1 MALTKITR
9 AILDTGIS
17 DSSNATAIT
26 IDSSENVGIGAT
38 SPQSRLE
45 IAPPDNSTANKIIFS
60 HFPAR
65 ADANDVIAGGIES
78 QFRTRDA
85 NVNTGA
91 FIRILDVNTNSS
103 FPTQIRGG
111 EIVFGTIDGA
121 TGFASNPAVER
132 VRITTDGKLGI
143 NTTSPSY
150 MLTVK
155 SSSENHLRLENGS
168 ELGVFVL
175 NTDGDIKIWAHGA
188 DERIQFLNGT
198 GSGTSIA
205 AFDSHGL
212 KFGSDTAATNA
223 LDDYEEGTWTPT
235 IASGG
240 TVSSTSARYT
250 KIGDTVRATAR
261 LSNFSFSQVDGTAL
275 QIGGLPYSMHSDSNV
290 GFAWGNTGTQGKA
303 VYFWSGSG
311 GGSSMYAYWSGSG
324 YDSTTHNEVP
334 SGFNLLIN
342 LVYGHG

>member
-1 MALTKITR
+1 MALTKVDKSVSSTP
-9 AILDTGIS
+9 GIVDNS
-17 DSSNATAIT
+17 DATAIT
-26 IDSSENVGIGAT
+26 IT
-38 SPQSRLE
+38 SDE
-45 IAPPDNSTANKIIFS
+45 K
-60 HFPAR
+60 
-65 ADANDVIAGGIES
+65 V
-78 QFRTRDA
+78 
-85 NVNTGA
+85 
-91 FIRILDVNTNSS
+91 
-103 FPTQIRGG
+103 
-111 EIVFGTIDGA
+111 
-121 TGFASNPAVER
+121 
-132 VRITTDGKLGI
+132 GI

-175 NTDGDIKIWAHGA
+175 NTDGDIKIWAHG

-223 LDDYEEGTWTPT
+223 LDDYEEGLWTPT

-240 TVSSTSARYT
+240 SVTSTSARYT
-250 KIGDTVRATAR
+250 KIGNIVRATAR
-261 LSNFSFSQVDGTAL
+261 LSSFSFTSVDGTHL
-275 QIGGLPYSMHSDSNV
+275 TIGGLPYSMHSDSNI
-290 GFAWGNTGTQGKA
+290 GFAWGDTGTQGKA

-311 GGSSMYAYWSGSG
+311 GGSSLFAYWSGSG
-324 YDSTTHNEVP
+324 YDSVTHNEVP
-334 SGFNLLIN
+334 SGFNLILN